1 MEDKLKDKD
10 TPADMMA
17 ELRHLDKDKDDKIP
31 VPEFKQFMANMG
43 MKMSSEE
50 IEKLVAECE
59 TRGDGY
65 IYIDEMAERLCPP
78 KVWAKGPEG
87 NFS

>member
-17 ELRHLDKDKDDKIP
+17 ELRRFDRDKDDKIP

-43 MKMSSEE
+43 
-50 IEKLVAECE
+50 
-59 TRGDGY
+59 
-65 IYIDEMAERLCPP
+65 
-78 KVWAKGPEG
+78 
-87 NFS
+87 